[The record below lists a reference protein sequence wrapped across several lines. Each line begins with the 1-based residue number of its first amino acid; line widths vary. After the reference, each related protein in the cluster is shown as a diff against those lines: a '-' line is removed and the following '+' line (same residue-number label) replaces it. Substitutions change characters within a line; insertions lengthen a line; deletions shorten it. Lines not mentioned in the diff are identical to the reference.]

1 MDLTNIATWVTTVV
15 VIFITA
21 VVTKI
26 IVTGRRATFQ
36 AVCSRAHPPVVNG
49 PSLIK
54 LVHVVL
60 TKGLREMIRD
70 QYRALGSVF
79 TLSFFGVKITFLVGP
94 EVLDH
99 FYQGLESE
107 ISHGNTLEFMVPM
120 LGKEVG
126 FGVDVATRNEQM
138 RFHNDALKLSKLRS
152 HTDPMLQEVE
162 DYFTRWGQHGT
173 VDLKHEF
180 EQLLMLISS
189 RCLLGREIRENMFDE
204 VHTLFRELNGGMS
217 LASVLFPYA
226 PTPTNRRRDRARA
239 KLSKLFTEIVRSR
252 KSSNRTE
259 GDVLQNLIDSE
270 YKDGRPTTE
279 AEVTGL
285 VIMLLFGGKHT
296 SSVTSTWT
304 GACLLTHEKW
314 LAAVIE
320 EQKEIAR
327 VYGDRIDYNALL
339 QMDTLHRCIKEVLRM
354 HPLVPVFFRKV
365 HKSFTLRTK
374 DGAEYEIPRGHTL
387 ASPALFNNYLPYIY
401 KDPGVYDPDRF
412 SLEREEDKVGGK
424 FSFTAFGGGRHSCV
438 GEAYAYMQIKV
449 IWSYLLRNFELN
461 LESPFPETDWSK
473 LVPSPKGKVMV
484 TYRRRVAA

>member
-162 DYFTRWGQHGT
+162 P
-173 VDLKHEF
+173 
-180 EQLLMLISS
+180 MLTWE
-189 RCLLGREIRENMFDE
+189 EIQENMFDE

-339 QMDTLHRCIKEVLRM
+339 QMDTLHCCIKEVLRM

>member
-1 MDLTNIATWVTTVV
+1 MDLTNIAIWVTTVV

-26 IVTGRRATFQ
+26 IVTGRKATFQ
-36 AVCSRAHPPVVNG
+36 PVCNRARPPVVNG
-49 PSLIK
+49 ASLIK
-54 LVHVVL
+54 LVHVGL
-60 TKGLREMIRD
+60 TKGLQAMVHD

-79 TLSFFGVKITFLVGP
+79 TLRFFRVNITFLVGP

-99 FYQGLESE
+99 FFQGLESE
-107 ISHGNTLEFMVPM
+107 ISHGNTLDFIVPM
-120 LGKEVG
+120 IGKE
-126 FGVDVATRNEQM
+126 M

-152 HTDPMLQEVE
+152 YMDPMLHEVE
-162 DYFTRWGQHGT
+162 DYFATWGQQGV

-239 KLSKLFTEIVRSR
+239 KLSKLFTEVMRSR

-259 GDVLQNLIDSE
+259 GDVLQNLIDSR

-285 VIMLLFGGKHT
+285 AIMLLFLGKHT
-296 SSVTSTWT
+296 TSVTSTWT
-304 GACLLTHEKW
+304 GARLLTNGKW
-314 LAAVIE
+314 LTAAIE
-320 EQKEIAR
+320 EQKEITR
-327 VYGDRIDYNALL
+327 RHGDRIDYNALL
-339 QMDTLHRCIKEVLRM
+339 QMNVLRRCIKEALRM
-354 HPLVPVFFRKV
+354 HPLLPVFLRKV

-374 DGAEYEIPRGHTL
+374 DGAEYEIPGGHTL
-387 ASPALFNNYLPYIY
+387 VSPALFNNYLPYIY
-401 KDPGVYDPDRF
+401 KDPGVYDLDRF
-412 SLEREEDKVGGK
+412 SLNREEDKVGGK
-424 FSFTAFGGGRHSCV
+424 FSFTGFGGGRHSCV
-438 GEAYAYMQIKV
+438 GEAFGYMQIKV

-461 LESPFPETDWSK
+461 LESPFPETDWNK
-473 LVPSPKGKVMV
+473 LVASPKGKVMV
-484 TYRRRVAA
+484 AYRRVAAA